1 MLFTVT
7 LPMDAAQSG
16 GGGGEV
22 WSAVVPLVSAS
33 Q

>member
-7 LPMDAAQSG
+7 LPEDVAQSG
-16 GGGGEV
+16 GGGDEV
-22 WSAVVPLVSAS
+22 WSAVAPLASAS